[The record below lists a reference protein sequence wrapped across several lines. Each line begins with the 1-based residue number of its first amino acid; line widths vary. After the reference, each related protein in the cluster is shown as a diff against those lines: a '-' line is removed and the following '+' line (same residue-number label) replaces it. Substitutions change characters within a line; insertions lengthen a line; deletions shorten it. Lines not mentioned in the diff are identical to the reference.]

1 MRRWLRRT
9 QCRDGA
15 LPISRCPGRANA
27 ASGDAAGRV
36 FTRPILMTRKFII
49 VLAIT
54 SLFTALV
61 VGFSWFYL
69 SQLLRQRLVWADETA
84 SQITNSLEYAASKAV
99 PDLTSTRVDTNN
111 PKAMRAAITNY
122 LQTDPNLNDQLE
134 ALVGNSRIIYDA
146 AITDPNGVAILD
158 TNPALNAK
166 PVPQR
171 PSLAVLRDAGF
182 RRQLRLLYS
191 PGTVYDVSIG
201 LQLDG
206 HEFGGVR
213 VGVSTVFLRNE
224 LTPKLQQAAFFS
236 VVAIFCS
243 LVLAAVVSNFAL
255 GPLKAI
261 SRNLDSAS
269 AGDLLPD
276 EETSAGD
283 EVGLVSLK
291 IAHLGRQIRDTNEIF
306 SALKDNVEQVMT
318 KLQDGLMLFTRD
330 SRVVLVSASAEKFL
344 GRPRREILGRTV
356 EDIFSDGTV
365 LGAVVLPAFQKQRPL
380 AQYEFEA
387 VDGRRVQVSLDFIQE
402 KGTPIGAL
410 LTMRDAESVRRIEDE
425 IEISRRLSASGR
437 LTRGVAHEVK
447 NPINAIVL
455 HLQLLQNKLQQDDPE
470 TRRHMDIIGNE
481 IHRLDRVVQILVD
494 FTRPRDLRL
503 EDVDLRKILEDVSM
517 LAAPDAARRAVH
529 IVLELPNQ
537 ELLNPEL
544 LSPELLSPELSNP
557 ELPNPDLPNDDHALI
572 VRVDSDL
579 MKQAIL
585 NLVLNGVQSMKEGTL
600 TLTARRDDEMILA
613 EVRDQ
618 GCGIPP
624 EAQEKIFELYYTT
637 KGDEGGSGIG
647 LAQTYQIMQWH
658 YGSVEFDSIVGAGT
672 TFRLRLPAAA
682 AKPDRRADA
691 ELTA

>member
-1 MRRWLRRT
+1 M
-9 QCRDGA
+9 
-15 LPISRCPGRANA
+15 S
-27 ASGDAAGRV
+27 
-36 FTRPILMTRKFII
+36 RKFII
-49 VLAIT
+49 VFVIT
-54 SLFTALV
+54 TLFTALV
-61 VGFSWFYL
+61 VGFSWIYL
-69 SQLLRQRLVWADETA
+69 SQLLRQRLLWADETA
-84 SQITNSLEYAASKAV
+84 SQLTNQLEYAASKAV
-99 PDLTSTRVDTNN
+99 PDLTSTRVDTEN

-122 LQTDPNLNDQLE
+122 LQTDTNLNDMLE
-134 ALVGNSRIIYDA
+134 SVVGNSRIIYDA
-146 AITDPNGVAILD
+146 AIIDPNGVAILD
-158 TNPALNAK
+158 TNPALNGK
-166 PVPQR
+166 PVPER
-171 PSLAVLRDAGF
+171 ARLALLRDAGF
-182 RRQLRLLYS
+182 RRQLRLLYG

-201 LQLDG
+201 LELDG
-206 HEFGGVR
+206 QAFGSVR

-243 LVLAAVVSNFAL
+243 LVLAAGVSNVAL

-269 AGDLLPD
+269 AGDLLPA
-276 EETSAGD
+276 EESGSDD

-291 IAHLGRQIRDTNEIF
+291 IAHLGRQIRDTNQIF

-318 KLQDGLMLFTRD
+318 KLQDGLMLFTSD
-330 SRVVLVSASAEKFL
+330 SRVGLVSASAEKFL
-344 GRPRREILGRTV
+344 GRPRREILGHTA
-356 EDIFSDGTV
+356 EEIFSDGSV

-380 AQYEFEA
+380 ALYEFDA

-402 KGTPIGAL
+402 KGTSIGAL

-455 HLQLLQNKLQQDDPE
+455 HLQLLQDKLQQDDPD

-503 EDVDLRKILEDVSM
+503 EEVDLRKILESVSV
-517 LAAPDAARRAVH
+517 LAAPDAARHGVRV
-529 IVLELPNQ
+529 VQELPD
-537 ELLNPEL
+537 E
-544 LSPELLSPELSNP
+544 
-557 ELPNPDLPNDDHALI
+557 DDALM

-579 MKQAIL
+579 MKQAVL
-585 NLVLNGVQSMKEGTL
+585 NLVLNGVQAMTEGGTL
-600 TLTARRDDEMILA
+600 TLKARRDHEMILA
-613 EVRDQ
+613 EVMDQ

-624 EAQEKIFELYYTT
+624 EAQEKIFELYFTT
-637 KGDEGGSGIG
+637 KGDKGGSGIG

-672 TFRLRLPAAA
+672 TFRLRLPAAL
-682 AKPDRRADA
+682 AKPDRR
-691 ELTA
+691 EEMTA

>member
-1 MRRWLRRT
+1 
-9 QCRDGA
+9 
-15 LPISRCPGRANA
+15 
-27 ASGDAAGRV
+27 
-36 FTRPILMTRKFII
+36 MTRKFII
-49 VLAIT
+49 VLVIT
-54 SLFTALV
+54 TLFTALV

-69 SQLLRQRLVWADETA
+69 SQLLRQRLLWADETA
-84 SQITNSLEYAASKAV
+84 SQLTNQLEYAASKAV
-99 PDLTSTRVDTNN
+99 PDLTSTRVDTQN
-111 PKAMRAAITNY
+111 PKAMRAAIATY
-122 LQTDPNLNDQLE
+122 LQNDTNLNDMLE
-134 ALVGNSRIIYDA
+134 SVWGNSRIIYDA
-146 AITDPNGVAILD
+146 AIIDPNGVAILD
-158 TNPALNAK
+158 TNPALNGK
-166 PVPQR
+166 PVPPR

-182 RRQLRLLYS
+182 RRQLRLLYG
-191 PGTVYDVSIG
+191 PATVYDVSIG
-201 LQLDG
+201 LELDG
-206 HEFGGVR
+206 QAFGGVR

-243 LVLAAVVSNFAL
+243 LVLAAVVSNVAL
-255 GPLKAI
+255 GPLKTI

-269 AGDLLPD
+269 AGDVLPD

-344 GRPRREILGRTV
+344 GRPRREILGHTA
-356 EDIFSDGTV
+356 EEIFSDGTV
-365 LGAVVLPAFQKQRPL
+365 LGAVVLPAFQKQRAL
-380 AQYEFEA
+380 VQYEFEA

-410 LTMRDAESVRRIEDE
+410 LTMRDAESVRRIENE

-455 HLQLLQNKLQQDDPE
+455 HLQLLQNKLQQDDPD

-494 FTRPRDLRL
+494 FTRPRDLQL
-503 EDVDLRKILEDVSM
+503 EEVDLRKILQDVSL
-517 LAAPDAARRAVH
+517 LAAPDAARHGVRIA
-529 IVLELPNQ
+529 Q
-537 ELLNPEL
+537 EL
-544 LSPELLSPELSNP
+544 SH
-557 ELPNPDLPNDDHALI
+557 DHDPLT

-585 NLVLNGVQSMKEGTL
+585 NLVLNGVQSMSAGGTL
-600 TLTARRDDEMILA
+600 TLRARRDDEMILA
-613 EVRDQ
+613 EVLDQ

-637 KGDEGGSGIG
+637 KGDKGGSGIG

-682 AKPDRRADA
+682 AKPDRQAD
-691 ELTA
+691 EKISV

>member
-1 MRRWLRRT
+1 
-9 QCRDGA
+9 
-15 LPISRCPGRANA
+15 
-27 ASGDAAGRV
+27 
-36 FTRPILMTRKFII
+36 MTRKFII

-54 SLFTALV
+54 TLFTALV

-69 SQLLRQRLVWADETA
+69 SQLLRQRLLWADETA
-84 SQITNSLEYAASKAV
+84 FQLTRQLEYAASKTV

-111 PKAMRAAITNY
+111 PKALRAAIITS
-122 LQTDPNLNDQLE
+122 LQTDPNLNELLE
-134 ALVGNSRIIYDA
+134 SVVGNSPIIYDA
-146 AITDPNGVAILD
+146 ANIDLNGVAILD
-158 TNPALNAK
+158 TNPALK
-166 PVPQR
+166 DRPVPDR
-171 PSLAVLRDAGF
+171 SPLRVLRDAGF
-182 RRQLRLLYS
+182 RHQLRMLYG
-191 PGTVYDVSIG
+191 PGTVYDASIG
-201 LQLDG
+201 IELDG
-206 HEFGGVR
+206 QAFGSVH
-213 VGVSTVFLRNE
+213 VGVNTVFLRNE
-224 LTPKLQQAAFFS
+224 LTPRLQQAAFFS
-236 VVAIFCS
+236 VMAIFCS
-243 LVLAAVVSNFAL
+243 LVLAAVVSNVAL

-261 SRNLDSAS
+261 SRDLDSAS
-269 AGDLLPD
+269 AGDPLPD
-276 EETSAGD
+276 EETRGDD

-291 IAHLGRQIRDTNEIF
+291 IAHLGRQIRDTNQIF

-330 SRVVLVSASAEKFL
+330 TRVVLVSASAEKFL
-344 GRPRREILGRTV
+344 GRPRREILGRSA
-356 EDIFSDGTV
+356 EEIFSDGTV

-380 AQYEFEA
+380 AQYEFDA
-387 VDGRRVQVSLDFIQE
+387 ADGRRVQVSLDFIQE

-410 LTMRDAESVRRIEDE
+410 LTMRDAESVRRIENE

-470 TRRHMDIIGNE
+470 TRRHMDIIGDE

-494 FTRPRDLRL
+494 FTRPQDLRL
-503 EDVDLRKILEDVSM
+503 EDLDLRSVLDSVAV
-517 LAAPDAARRAVH
+517 LATPDAARHKVR
-529 IVLELPNQ
+529 IVQ
-537 ELLNPEL
+537 D
-544 LSPELLSPELSNP
+544 
-557 ELPNPDLPNDDHALI
+557 LPNPEDARVDPLM

-579 MKQAIL
+579 IKQAIL
-585 NLVLNGVQSMKEGTL
+585 NLVLNGVQSMTAGGTL
-600 TLTARRDDEMILA
+600 TLKARREGEMVVA
-613 EVRDQ
+613 EVMDQ

-637 KGDEGGSGIG
+637 KSDKGGSGIG

-682 AKPDRRADA
+682 VKPQGKPHE

>member
-1 MRRWLRRT
+1 
-9 QCRDGA
+9 
-15 LPISRCPGRANA
+15 
-27 ASGDAAGRV
+27 
-36 FTRPILMTRKFII
+36 MTRKFII
-49 VLAIT
+49 VFVIT
-54 SLFTALV
+54 TLFTALV
-61 VGFSWFYL
+61 CGFSWIYL
-69 SQLLRQRLVWADETA
+69 SQFLRQRLLWADETA
-84 SQITNSLEYAASKAV
+84 SQLTNQLEYAASKAV
-99 PDLTSTRVDTNN
+99 PDLTSTRIDTNN

-122 LQTDPNLNDQLE
+122 LQTDTNLNDMLE
-134 ALVGNSRIIYDA
+134 SVVGNSRIIYDA
-146 AITDPNGVAILD
+146 AIIEPSGVAILD
-158 TNPALNAK
+158 TNPALNGQ
-166 PVPQR
+166 PVPER
-171 PSLAVLRDAGF
+171 ASLSVLRDAGF
-182 RRQLRLLYS
+182 RRQLRLLYG
-191 PGTVYDVSIG
+191 PATVYDVSIG
-201 LQLDG
+201 LELDG
-206 HEFGGVR
+206 QAFGGVR

-243 LVLAAVVSNFAL
+243 LVLGAVVSNVAL

-261 SRNLDSAS
+261 ARNLDTAS
-269 AGDLLPD
+269 AGDELPD

-291 IAHLGRQIRDTNEIF
+291 IAHLGRQIRDTNQIF

-344 GRPRREILGRTV
+344 GRPRREILGHTA
-356 EDIFSDGTV
+356 EEIFSDGSV

-380 AQYEFEA
+380 VQYEFDA
-387 VDGRRVQVSLDFIQE
+387 ADGRRVQVSLDFIQE

-437 LTRGVAHEVK
+437 MTRGVAHEVK

-455 HLQLLQNKLQQDDPE
+455 HLQLLQNKLQQEDPE

-503 EDVDLRKILEDVSM
+503 EEVDLRKILESVSV
-517 LAAPDAARRAVH
+517 LAAPDAARYSVRV
-529 IVLELPNQ
+529 VLELPDE
-537 ELLNPEL
+537 ELV
-544 LSPELLSPELSNP
+544 
-557 ELPNPDLPNDDHALI
+557 

-585 NLVLNGVQSMKEGTL
+585 NLVLNGVQSMTAGGTL
-600 TLTARRDDEMILA
+600 TLAARRDDEMILA

-624 EAQEKIFELYYTT
+624 AAQEKIFELYFTT
-637 KGDEGGSGIG
+637 KGDKGGSGIG

-658 YGSVEFDSIVGAGT
+658 YGSVEFDTIVGTGT
-672 TFRLRLPAAA
+672 TFRLRLPAAE
-682 AKPDRRADA
+682 AKPDSRHD
-691 ELTA
+691 EEITV

>member
-1 MRRWLRRT
+1 
-9 QCRDGA
+9 
-15 LPISRCPGRANA
+15 
-27 ASGDAAGRV
+27 
-36 FTRPILMTRKFII
+36 MTRKFII
-49 VLAIT
+49 VLVIT
-54 SLFTALV
+54 TLFTALV
-61 VGFSWFYL
+61 VCFSWVYL
-69 SQLLRQRLVWADETA
+69 SQLLRQRLLWTDETA
-84 SQITNSLEYAASKAV
+84 STLTNELEYTAAKAV
-99 PDLTSTRVDTNN
+99 PDLTSTRVNTEN
-111 PKAMRAAITNY
+111 PAAMRTAIADV
-122 LQTDPNLNDQLE
+122 LQSDTNLNDMLE
-134 ALVGNSRIIYDA
+134 SVVGNSPIIYDA
-146 AITDPNGVAILD
+146 AIIDPNGRAILD
-158 TNPALNAK
+158 TNPALNGK

-171 PSLAVLRDAGF
+171 ESLSVLRDAGF
-182 RRQLRLLYS
+182 RRQLQLLYA
-191 PGTVYDVSIG
+191 PATVYDVSGGMEFDG
-201 LQLDG
+201 LP
-206 HEFGGVR
+206 FGSVR

-243 LVLAAVVSNFAL
+243 LLLSAVISNVAL
-255 GPLKAI
+255 GPLKVI
-261 SRNLDSAS
+261 IRNLDSAS
-269 AGDLLPD
+269 AGDLLPAD
-276 EETSAGD
+276 EASSDD

-291 IAHLGRQIRDTNEIF
+291 IAHLGRQIRDTNQIF

-356 EDIFSDGTV
+356 EEIFSDGTV

-380 AQYEFEA
+380 VQYEFDA
-387 VDGRRVQVSLDFIQE
+387 ADGRRVQVSLDFIQE

-410 LTMRDAESVRRIEDE
+410 LTMRDAESVQRIEDE

-455 HLQLLQNKLQQDDPE
+455 HLQLLQNKLRQDDPD
-470 TRRHMDIIGNE
+470 TRRHMDIIGSE

-503 EDVDLRKILEDVSM
+503 EDVDLRKIVESVSL
-517 LAAPDAARRAVH
+517 LAAPDAARSGVR
-529 IVLELPNQ
+529 IVQELPQ
-537 ELLNPEL
+537 DDDP
-544 LSPELLSPELSNP
+544 
-557 ELPNPDLPNDDHALI
+557 LP

-579 MKQAIL
+579 VKQAVL
-585 NLVLNGVQSMKEGTL
+585 NLLLNGVQSMAAGGTL
-600 TLTARRDDEMILA
+600 TLRARRDDEMIVA
-613 EVRDQ
+613 EVCDQ

-637 KGDEGGSGIG
+637 KGDKGGSGIG

-672 TFRLRLPAAA
+672 TFRLRLPAAT
-682 AKPDRRADA
+682 AKPEPTQD
-691 ELTA
+691 EEMTA

>member
-1 MRRWLRRT
+1 
-9 QCRDGA
+9 
-15 LPISRCPGRANA
+15 
-27 ASGDAAGRV
+27 
-36 FTRPILMTRKFII
+36 MTRKFII
-49 VLAIT
+49 VFVIT
-54 SLFTALV
+54 TLFTALV
-61 VGFSWFYL
+61 VAFSWIYL
-69 SQLLRQRLVWADETA
+69 SQLLRQRLLWADETA
-84 SQITNSLEYAASKAV
+84 SQLTNQLEYAANKAV
-99 PDLTSTRVDTNN
+99 PDLTSTRVNTEN
-111 PKAMRAAITNY
+111 PKAMRAAITSY
-122 LQTDPNLNDQLE
+122 LQTDTNLNDMLE
-134 ALVGNSRIIYDA
+134 SVVGNSRIIYDA
-146 AITDPNGVAILD
+146 AIIDANGIAILD
-158 TNPALNAK
+158 TNPALNGK
-166 PVPQR
+166 PIAARAPL
-171 PSLAVLRDAGF
+171 SLLRDAGF
-182 RRQLRLLYS
+182 RHQLRMLYA
-191 PGTVYDVSIG
+191 PGAVYDVSIG
-201 LQLDG
+201 LELDG
-206 HEFGGVR
+206 QVFGSVR
-213 VGVSTVFLRNE
+213 VGVATVFLRNE
-224 LTPKLQQAAFFS
+224 LTPKLQQAGFFS

-243 LVLAAVVSNFAL
+243 LVLAAVVSNVAL

-269 AGDLLPD
+269 AGDLLPA
-276 EETSAGD
+276 EESASED

-291 IAHLGRQIRDTNEIF
+291 IAHLGRQIRDTNQIF

-344 GRPRREILGRTV
+344 GRPRREILGRSA
-356 EDIFSDGTV
+356 EEIFSDGTV

-380 AQYEFEA
+380 VQYEFDA

-503 EDVDLRKILEDVSM
+503 EDVDLCKILESVSV
-517 LAAPDAARRAVH
+517 LAAPDAARHGVH
-529 IVLELPNQ
+529 IVLELPNDAV
-537 ELLNPEL
+537 ETGLAPSLAEGNAPLL
-544 LSPELLSPELSNP
+544 
-557 ELPNPDLPNDDHALI
+557 

-585 NLVLNGVQSMKEGTL
+585 NLVLNGVQSMAAGGTL
-600 TLTARRDDEMILA
+600 TMKARRDDDMILA
-613 EVRDQ
+613 EVLDQ

-637 KGDEGGSGIG
+637 KSDQGGSGIG

-672 TFRLRLPAAA
+672 TFRLRLPTAVARPERQ
-682 AKPDRRADA
+682 PDQ
-691 ELTA
+691 EMTA

>member
-1 MRRWLRRT
+1 M
-9 QCRDGA
+9 
-15 LPISRCPGRANA
+15 
-27 ASGDAAGRV
+27 
-36 FTRPILMTRKFII
+36 
-49 VLAIT
+49 
-54 SLFTALV
+54 
-61 VGFSWFYL
+61 
-69 SQLLRQRLVWADETA
+69 
-84 SQITNSLEYAASKAV
+84 
-99 PDLTSTRVDTNN
+99 
-111 PKAMRAAITNY
+111 
-122 LQTDPNLNDQLE
+122 
-134 ALVGNSRIIYDA
+134 
-146 AITDPNGVAILD
+146 
-158 TNPALNAK
+158 
-166 PVPQR
+166 
-171 PSLAVLRDAGF
+171 
-182 RRQLRLLYS
+182 
-191 PGTVYDVSIG
+191 
-201 LQLDG
+201 
-206 HEFGGVR
+206 
-213 VGVSTVFLRNE
+213 
-224 LTPKLQQAAFFS
+224 
-236 VVAIFCS
+236 VAIFCS
-243 LVLAAVVSNFAL
+243 LVLAAVVSNVAL

-276 EETSAGD
+276 EETSADD

-291 IAHLGRQIRDTNEIF
+291 IAHLGRQIRDTNQIF

-344 GRPRREILGRTV
+344 GRPRREILGRTA
-356 EDIFSDGTV
+356 EEIFSDGTV

-380 AQYEFEA
+380 VQYEFDA

-503 EDVDLRKILEDVSM
+503 EEVDLRKLLENVSV
-517 LAAPDAARRAVH
+517 LAAPDAARHGVRV
-529 IVLELPNQ
+529 VLELPRTICPTRNA
-537 ELLNPEL
+537 PA
-544 LSPELLSPELSNP
+544 
-557 ELPNPDLPNDDHALI
+557 DDALM

-585 NLVLNGVQSMKEGTL
+585 NLVLNGVQSMTAGGTL
-600 TLTARRDDEMILA
+600 TLAARRDDEMILA

-637 KGDEGGSGIG
+637 KGDKGGSGIG

-672 TFRLRLPAAA
+672 TFRLRLPAVA
-682 AKPDRRADA
+682 AKTDRR
-691 ELTA
+691 EEMTA